1 VEDFHPSSLLFQSFY
16 VVEELSL
23 GYSGHIRPIA
33 FGFIAYGFYLC
44 LYGLKIH
51 YFSHF
56 PALEAGKQDFPE
68 SAIDREKLTIFLLLN
83 VSPKMSLDESGTVID
98 ELQTNVLSPFGS
110 YPHFFA
116 ILMIPDG
123 EES

>member
-1 VEDFHPSSLLFQSFY
+1 MEDFHPSSLLFQSFY

-23 GYSGHIRPIA
+23 GYPGHIHQTA

-56 PALEAGKQDFPE
+56 PALEAGKQDLPE
-68 SAIDREKLTIFLLLN
+68 SAVDGEKLTIFLLLN
-83 VSPKMSLDESGTVID
+83 VSSKMSLDESGAVID
-98 ELQTNVLSPFGS
+98 EL
-110 YPHFFA
+110 
-116 ILMIPDG
+116 
-123 EES
+123 